1 MLIVLAPAFAGTL
14 STSFLTDSGAW
25 TGGVLE
31 DGVLSVRAGEASL
44 APGAM
49 TAFTLTARVRLVD
62 GEALTLRAGD
72 ATLAAAYTEGGG
84 LTFGSEAAP
93 LPLEEQRWTPDAT
106 AVAPGGA
113 PSIVAFADEWRLYTE
128 VGGAIAVATST
139 DGVTFEPASVLAG
152 GGTAPEAVVD
162 GDTVVLF
169 SICGVSVCR
178 ASSPDGVT
186 FVEEGVALAAADT
199 DSAVLAAPAV
209 AVLADG
215 SWYMWVADGE
225 TGATSAAS
233 SPDGFEWSWL
243 GAITTDGARLHG
255 LDIAAFSA
263 GIVAA
268 WDDADGVTV
277 GPGGADGGL
286 APAVWDRLALGAGFA
301 AWSPDAPVS
310 PALLLDGAT
319 WTLWAEGRDGG
330 AGVIGRTVGTPTP
343 GTWVGVVLTWDGVT
357 ASTSWGEGSTLSAP
371 LTAAESLVFGTA
383 GRLEIDEAQLTF
395 TLVGDDDTGT
405 DTGDSGE
412 TGETGGDTGDTAP
425 VDSAADTAVVPSYNA
440 SELSGEPGGWGCS
453 TPVRPGA
460 AGLFF
465 AALAL
470 ASSLCRK
477 ERR

>member
-1 MLIVLAPAFAGTL
+1 MLILLTPAFAATL

-25 TGGVLE
+25 TGGVLD

-62 GEALTLRAGD
+62 GAALSLRAGD
-72 ATLAAAYTEGGG
+72 ATLSAAYEQGGG

-113 PSIVAFADEWRLYTE
+113 PSIVAFAGEWRLYTE
-128 VGGAIAVATST
+128 VAGAIAVATST
-139 DGVTFEPASVLAG
+139 DGVRFEPSSVLAG

-178 ASSPDGVT
+178 ASSPDGIT
-186 FVEEGVALAAADT
+186 FVGEGVALAAADT

-209 AVLADG
+209 ALLDDG
-215 SWYMWVADGE
+215 SWYMWVADAE

-233 SPDGFEWSWL
+233 SSDGFEWSWL
-243 GAITTDGARLHG
+243 GAITTDGSRLHD
-255 LDIAAFSA
+255 LDITAFSA
-263 GIVAA
+263 GIASA
-268 WDDADGVTV
+268 WGSSDGVYV
-277 GPGGADGGL
+277 GSGDAEGEL
-286 APAVWDRLALGAGFA
+286 AAAVWDRLALGAGFA

-310 PALLLDGAT
+310 PALLLEGAT
-319 WTLWAEGRDGG
+319 WTLWSEGRDGG
-330 AGVIGRTVGTPTP
+330 AGVIGRAVGTPTP
-343 GTWVGVVLTWDGVT
+343 GTWVGMVLSWDGVT
-357 ASTSWGEGSTLSAP
+357 ATTSWGEGPTLSSP
-371 LTAAESLVFGTA
+371 LAAADALVFGTA

-395 TLVGDDDTGT
+395 TLVGDDDTG

-412 TGETGGDTGDTAP
+412 TGGDSGDSGDTGP
-425 VDSAADTAVVPSYNA
+425 IDSGLDTAVVPSYNA

-453 TPVRPGA
+453 TPVRPGS
-460 AGLFF
+460 AGLFLS
-465 AALAL
+465 ALAL
-470 ASSLCRK
+470 VSSLFRR